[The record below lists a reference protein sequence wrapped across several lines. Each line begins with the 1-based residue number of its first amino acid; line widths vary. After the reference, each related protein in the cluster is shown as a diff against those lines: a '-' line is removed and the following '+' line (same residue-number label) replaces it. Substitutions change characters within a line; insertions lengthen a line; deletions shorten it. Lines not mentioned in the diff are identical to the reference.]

1 MLLKYG
7 AKNLGLSWLP
17 KIKCFLP
24 FNLLKL
30 SAGGISGGGTQK
42 SALSGGSYEDE
53 PSGKPAAAAA
63 KPAGGAVGGG
73 VNGGYTMADVE
84 KHNTEQDCW
93 VVVNGQVLDVTK
105 FLPDHP
111 GGVLAIVTF
120 AGKDATEEFNMVHP
134 PDVIQKYFPEGVIGK
149 LVEGGPAEAA
159 PAAAAG
165 GAPAAP
171 SAAAKAGQFG
181 GILGLTLANIVEFI
195 CFQKKGQFK

>member
-1 MLLKYG
+1 MLGSAANYNSG
-7 AKNLGLSWLP
+7 
-17 KIKCFLP
+17 
-24 FNLLKL
+24 NLLKL

-53 PSGKPAAAAA
+53 PGSKPAAVAA

-93 VVVNGQVLDVTK
+93 VVVNGQVLDTTK

-134 PDVIQKYFPEGVIGK
+134 PDVIQKYFPEGIIGK
-149 LVEGGPAEAA
+149 LVEGGAEEAA
-159 PAAAAG
+159 PAAGG
-165 GAPAAP
+165 GAPAAGGGAGP
-171 SAAAKAGQFG
+171 APVNKAGQFS